1 MQPSVPKL
9 SPERA
14 PKPLIR
20 DARAGLAADTLKSQH
35 RTARL
40 RLKRAG
46 ADVVIQTETL
56 QQRLQPKDKYAAVTL
71 LQDGTRQAV
80 NMDAVRT
87 QRLRL
92 YAIEQAAFDGA
103 CSERL
108 LNAEREMPAKI
119 KGDAASV
126 RRRCERIGKRAI
138 DPKRQRGLAAETIE
152 RLQCRSI
159 RPACVRAGAAEESGC
174 GKTRV
179 RKPRQRRVFVERIS
193 CGGFARSAYIQRNDL
208 ASPPRP
214 YPDTA
219 MICQLEGGV
228 CVPRRRR
235 KRAPAMETDKPASR
249 R

>member
-179 RKPRQRRVFVERIS
+179 RKPR
-193 CGGFARSAYIQRNDL
+193 
-208 ASPPRP
+208 
-214 YPDTA
+214 
-219 MICQLEGGV
+219 
-228 CVPRRRR
+228 
-235 KRAPAMETDKPASR
+235 
-249 R
+249 